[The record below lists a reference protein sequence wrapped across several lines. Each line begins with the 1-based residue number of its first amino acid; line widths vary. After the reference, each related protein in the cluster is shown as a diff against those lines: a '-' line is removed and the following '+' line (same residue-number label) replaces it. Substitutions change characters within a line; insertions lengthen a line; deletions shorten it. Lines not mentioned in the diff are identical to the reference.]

1 MSAVEVYFGI
11 VAALDVAV
19 LADLALGRVVLVL
32 GRVVLDLARVVLY
45 LVRVVLVLG
54 LVPPVNRHS
63 KS

>member
-32 GRVVLDLARVVLY
+32 GLVVHVLAH
-45 LVRVVLVLG
+45 VVLVLG

>member
-11 VAALDVAV
+11 VAALAVSV
-19 LADLALGRVVLVL
+19 LAALVL
-32 GRVVLDLARVVLY
+32 GRVVLY

>member
-11 VAALDVAV
+11 VAALDVTV

-32 GRVVLDLARVVLY
+32 GLVVHVLAH
-45 LVRVVLVLG
+45 VVLVLG